1 MEKSKKKFKDT
12 RVGKFLTKAAPNIL
26 KGVSDVVP
34 DAGILKL
41 IGGLISKDEVLTP
54 KDKEEALKLLDLD
67 IIEIQEISKRW
78 SSDMSSDSWLSK
90 NVRPMMLIFLT
101 ISTWLLILMD
111 SLNIDFG
118 VSVEWIDLLK
128 SLLLTTYVA
137 YFGSRGIEKYKYIS
151 QKQNTIP
158 KSLSFIFKYIIIFFN
173 IYFQIYIY
181 IYISNYLFYIFEVIK
196 KCKVITYIFKK
207 QIKDGKHKMY
217 SSKKRLLP
225 INCR

>member
-78 SSDMSSDSWLSK
+78 SADMSSDSWLSK

-101 ISTWLLILMD
+101 VSTWLLILMD
-111 SLNIDFG
+111 SL
-118 VSVEWIDLLK
+118 
-128 SLLLTTYVA
+128 
-137 YFGSRGIEKYKYIS
+137 KYRFWCSY
-151 QKQNTIP
+151 
-158 KSLSFIFKYIIIFFN
+158 
-173 IYFQIYIY
+173 
-181 IYISNYLFYIFEVIK
+181 
-196 KCKVITYIFKK
+196 
-207 QIKDGKHKMY
+207 
-217 SSKKRLLP
+217 
-225 INCR
+225 

>member
-1 MEKSKKKFKDT
+1 MSKKKFKDT

-26 KGVSDVVP
+26 KAASDLVP
-34 DAGILKL
+34 DAGVLKL
-41 IGGLISKDEVLTP
+41 IGGLISKDEALTP
-54 KDKEEALKLLDLD
+54 KDKEEALKLLELD

-78 SSDMSSDSWLSK
+78 SADMSSDSWLSK

-128 SLLLTTYVA
+128 SLLIVVYVS

-151 QKQNTIP
+151 QNK
-158 KSLSFIFKYIIIFFN
+158 
-173 IYFQIYIY
+173 
-181 IYISNYLFYIFEVIK
+181 
-196 KCKVITYIFKK
+196 
-207 QIKDGKHKMY
+207 
-217 SSKKRLLP
+217 
-225 INCR
+225 

>member
-1 MEKSKKKFKDT
+1 
-12 RVGKFLTKAAPNIL
+12 
-26 KGVSDVVP
+26 
-34 DAGILKL
+34 
-41 IGGLISKDEVLTP
+41 
-54 KDKEEALKLLDLD
+54 
-67 IIEIQEISKRW
+67 
-78 SSDMSSDSWLSK
+78 MSSDSYLSK

-158 KSLSFIFKYIIIFFN
+158 KSLFLLYFIFKYIIIFFN

-196 KCKVITYIFKK
+196 KCKVIT
-207 QIKDGKHKMY
+207 
-217 SSKKRLLP
+217 
-225 INCR
+225 